1 MYITNGA
8 HFNHNTGSN
17 PYHTFRVANNNHTD
31 SKIVVDG
38 VGSQLNITGNYQ
50 SNFKVGGYNANATFE
65 FTNGGVLNSN
75 LNLGMSFGAFG
86 TGTNTYTISGAG
98 SKMSAAQWGVA
109 LRSSDASAP
118 QGVTVVNV
126 GTGGTFE
133 ATSFDGSDRGIS
145 IGDRGRVSL
154 QGGAI
159 SVPATKDVALRDNG
173 ATSGAPATLE
183 GNGAITSGNLTV
195 EGDSIVRP
203 GIPTGTLKIQN
214 GSLTASS
221 ASAQFL
227 FDLSTTNGAHDRIE
241 VSAAGQSATIP
252 GLINYSNI
260 GSGSSATGI
269 LDFLLADTINY
280 NAFSAGDIT
289 LNTDNLDSILAAA
302 GIHHARDRHRPD
314 EPRRVPLF
322 HRPRTSSA
330 RSTPFGCNSAGSP
343 GRRWRPGSSSTAGD
357 WHNPAN
363 WSGGVPNGVDA
374 EAKFLSAIT
383 GTSTVFADTPVT
395 VGTMR
400 FNNANMYHVTGGAS
414 LTLQVSTGSALVD
427 VQAGTHKINLPLIIA
442 SNTNLAVASGATL
455 KISDPVTVNAGKS
468 VNQSGGGQVLYE
480 STVSVGPSAS
490 IQFGNSSHMASLT
503 LGSAATATVTPGV
516 NKVMRIDNLNIAA
529 GRFDLKDNKL
539 VTNKSVGTF
548 SGGAYNGVQGDVA
561 SSYNFGSW
569 DGPGSR
575 RRCRTQ
581 ARPSAPQRSG
591 CPTAHQSCSS
601 ARRKPARSP
610 VRPSPARRRS
620 QSTRTRAMSTSTAWS
635 TRRTTASS
643 TTTFSSPAPP
653 VTQTVTSTTTA

>member
-1 MYITNGA
+1 
-8 HFNHNTGSN
+8 
-17 PYHTFRVANNNHTD
+17 
-31 SKIVVDG
+31 
-38 VGSQLNITGNYQ
+38 
-50 SNFKVGGYNANATFE
+50 
-65 FTNGGVLNSN
+65 
-75 LNLGMSFGAFG
+75 
-86 TGTNTYTISGAG
+86 
-98 SKMSAAQWGVA
+98 
-109 LRSSDASAP
+109 
-118 QGVTVVNV
+118 
-126 GTGGTFE
+126 
-133 ATSFDGSDRGIS
+133 
-145 IGDRGRVSL
+145 
-154 QGGAI
+154 
-159 SVPATKDVALRDNG
+159 
-173 ATSGAPATLE
+173 
-183 GNGAITSGNLTV
+183 
-195 EGDSIVRP
+195 
-203 GIPTGTLKIQN
+203 
-214 GSLTASS
+214 
-221 ASAQFL
+221 
-227 FDLSTTNGAHDRIE
+227 

-252 GLINYSNI
+252 GVINYSNI

-302 GIHHARDRHRPD
+302 GYPTRVTGTAPTNPGEYRYFIAPD
-314 EPRRVPLF
+314 VVGTLDALRLQ
-322 HRPRTSSA
+322 
-330 RSTPFGCNSAGSP
+330 FGGFTGPTVAT
-343 GRRWRPGSSSTAGD
+343 WISSTAGD
-357 WHNPAN
+357 WHNSAN

-414 LTLQVSTGSALVD
+414 LTLEVSAGSALVD

-442 SNTNLAVASGATL
+442 SNTNLAVANGATL

-569 DGPGSR
+569 DGPGLTTSMPDAGPTVGTTTIGVSDGASILFLGPTETGTFAGQTVTGATTLAVYTYAGDVNFDGLVDASDYGIIDNYFQFPGTTGYANGDFNYDGVIDAGDYGIIDNTFQLQGAPIPMGGAAIASAEGVTAVPEPASLSVLGIAAAGLLARRR
-575 RRCRTQ
+575 RRC
-581 ARPSAPQRSG
+581 QR
-591 CPTAHQSCSS
+591 
-601 ARRKPARSP
+601 
-610 VRPSPARRRS
+610 
-620 QSTRTRAMSTSTAWS
+620 
-635 TRRTTASS
+635 
-643 TTTFSSPAPP
+643 
-653 VTQTVTSTTTA
+653 